1 MTMCWNENTGAVD
14 EFVDNK
20 LAAYGVETLK
30 NVSAAQK
37 ETGTAFFVAVGL
49 HRPHLPWDVPV
60 AYYDLY
66 GSTNIT
72 LADHNQ
78 PPLNYNITGAQQW
91 SWDPQSGS
99 VTTLPPFLYHTMCSG
114 TLVGCVVPVY
124 ITLNGP
130 HALALH
136 QCRLGDSQQIYFMLT
151 CPTLT
156 THLSLKA
163 TALRAFE
170 AIRRKLF
177 RVRFWCCSSAP
188 ARTNQAAFVL
198 SLSCSSAVF

>member
-1 MTMCWNENTGAVD
+1 MCWNENTGAVD
-14 EFVDNK
+14 EFIDNK
-20 LAAYGVETLK
+20 LAAHGVETLK

-91 SWDPQSGS
+91 SWDPQSGC
-99 VTTLPPFLYHTMCSG
+99 VTPLSPPPPPSTTQGAPGPWWDASSPC
-114 TLVGCVVPVY
+114 
-124 ITLNGP
+124 ITLNGY

-136 QCRLGDSQQIYFMLT
+136 QCHLGDSQQIYFMLT
-151 CPTLT
+151 C
-156 THLSLKA
+156 
-163 TALRAFE
+163 
-170 AIRRKLF
+170 
-177 RVRFWCCSSAP
+177 AP
-188 ARTNQAAFVL
+188 H
-198 SLSCSSAVF
+198 